1 MKNQR
6 TGFSLIEVMVVVVV
20 LSVVAIASQMLAPM
34 SASRS
39 VQAAS
44 ESRKLVAALRM
55 ARQTAV
61 SNQTPVRLRVLGS
74 PRAITGYVI
83 EQQSGG
89 AFIPISPQET
99 LASLPTMTSNAASI
113 LFAPTGSSDVSLA
126 VTLGN
131 GRQTHQVSVVAA
143 TGLVRYVRR

>member
-20 LSVVAIASQMLAPM
+20 LASVALASQMLAPI

-39 VQAAS
+39 MQAAS
-44 ESRKLVAALRM
+44 ESRKLAAALRT

-61 SNQTPVRLRVLGS
+61 SNQVPVRLRVLGS
-74 PRAITGYVI
+74 ARAMTGYVI
-83 EQQSGG
+83 EQQTGG
-89 AFIPISPQET
+89 AFIPIAPQET
-99 LASLPTMTSNAASI
+99 LAGLPTMTSNAASI

-126 VTLGN
+126 VTFGT

>member
-6 TGFSLIEVMVVVVV
+6 TGFSLIEVMVVLVV
-20 LSVVAIASQMLAPM
+20 LAVVGLASQMLAPI

-39 VQAAS
+39 VQAAT

-74 PRAITGYVI
+74 TRAMTGYVI
-83 EQQSGG
+83 EQQLGG
-89 AFIPISPQET
+89 AFVPITSQEP
-99 LASLPTMTSNAASI
+99 LSGLPTMTSNAASI
-113 LFAPTGSSDVSLA
+113 LFAPTGSSDVSLVA
-126 VTLGN
+126 TFN
-131 GRQTHQVSVVAA
+131 TGRQTHEVSVVAA